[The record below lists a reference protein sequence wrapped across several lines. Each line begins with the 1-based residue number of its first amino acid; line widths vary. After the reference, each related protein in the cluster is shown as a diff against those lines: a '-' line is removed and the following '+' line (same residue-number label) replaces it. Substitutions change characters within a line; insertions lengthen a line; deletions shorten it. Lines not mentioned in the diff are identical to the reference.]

1 MADRAV
7 LRKTRRSVIGICC
20 GLKRWKMAADALSA
34 CSGERITRV
43 ALQTGDANV
52 RARQRE
58 ARSTMIELRASPL
71 GRRMTKRAILRETCG
86 HMIRIGG
93 VLEGWTM
100 TGNARR
106 TRSDENATH
115 VTLGTIDVDVGP
127 CQREASL
134 IVLEPRATPLLSG
147 VAGLAIGREP
157 GRHMVWIGGASERTL
172 VAAHAV
178 SWRASESPSHMT
190 LGAGDGD
197 MGSRQGKTCRAV
209 IKLCAEPW

>member
-58 ARSTMIELRASPL
+58 SCPTMIEYRASPL
-71 GRRMTKRAILRETCG
+71 GSCMTNRAILRETCG

-93 VLEGWTM
+93 VLKGWTV

-106 TRSDENATH
+106 TCSGENATH
-115 VTLGTIDVDVGP
+115 VALGTVDADMGSR
-127 CQREASL
+127 QWEASL
-134 IVLEPRATPLLSG
+134 IVFKLSATPLLCS
-147 VAGLAIGREP
+147 VAGLAIG
-157 GRHMVWIGGASERTL
+157 
-172 VAAHAV
+172 
-178 SWRASESPSHMT
+178 
-190 LGAGDGD
+190 
-197 MGSRQGKTCRAV
+197 
-209 IKLCAEPW
+209 